1 MITDSTLF
9 IRLCYITYVLHGTLV
24 LFIAFWRKYWLSAP
38 SSGHQFKTS
47 TKKNSQFRQFYREVG
62 NSKLGKLEIDVAC
75 KYFVYSN
82 RNEKMCDFESDAQNH
97 KFCEFL
103 IRKREF

>member
-1 MITDSTLF
+1 MKF
-9 IRLCYITYVLHGTLV
+9 KYANWKNVRLMRVFNVRLKT
-24 LFIAFWRKYWLSAP
+24 WLSAP
-38 SSGHQFKTS
+38 SSRHQFKTS
-47 TKKNSQFRQFYREVG
+47 TKKNSQFRQFYLEVG
-62 NSKLGKLEIDVAC
+62 NSKLGKLETDVAC

-103 IRKREF
+103 IHKREF